1 MRGPFFRYSLAMQ
14 TKFYTLANSFRTVK
28 LATSRFGCFVNSG
41 EVIYRVERK
50 EAANAIRY
58 ARATNGKVST
68 IK

>member
-1 MRGPFFRYSLAMQ
+1 MQ
-14 TKFYTLANSFRTVK
+14 TKFYALANSFRTVK